1 MKTQADKKSV
11 KDIQELKQRFTKFS
25 IGLFAI
31 LTLSITFWH
40 QHIHIFYKNR
50 IQISPL
56 KRNSNVIWKMQMQS
70 INWQIKNRK

>member
-31 LTLSITFWH
+31 LTLSITLLASAYTYIL
-40 QHIHIFYKNR
+40 QKSYTDIA
-50 IQISPL
+50 L
-56 KRNSNVIWKMQMQS
+56 KRNSNVIWKMQMQF
-70 INWQIKNRK
+70 IN

>member
-31 LTLSITFWH
+31 LTLSITLLASAYTYIL
-40 QHIHIFYKNR
+40 QKSYTDIA
-50 IQISPL
+50 L
-56 KRNSNVIWKMQMQS
+56 ET
-70 INWQIKNRK
+70 